1 MAFTPTQQLVHTTDT
16 TLRDYQ
22 HAARVFTD
30 DQFRLLPKQKFL
42 YHVAFGL
49 NEAALKNIT
58 LKERHRN
65 EIGMLVKSCD
75 LPNFKIQTE
84 TLNQYNRKKNVQTS
98 HKYNEINIKFHDD
111 NMGLVNQLWQNY
123 YSYYFADPTAAQ
135 NPGNYNRTATR
146 SFDYVTSPFG
156 LDNGSTLP
164 FFTYIT
170 IYQMARHE
178 YVSYKLINPIIT
190 SWNHNNLDYS
200 QVGAH
205 DNSVTI
211 AYEAVSYG
219 SGSVTAGDPEG
230 FGNEHYDTTPSSI
243 QGGGNQTA
251 SPTFVGNQVSRAQ
264 AAGFLN
270 NTMQTVNGYQNTA
283 TLPPGTLTGIVPGT
297 PVVQQITGGIQNVSF
312 PTGTPAGTIN
322 GVATVIATT
331 RNLF

>member
-22 HAARVFTD
+22 HAARLFTD

-49 NEAALKNIT
+49 NEAALKSID
-58 LKERHRN
+58 LKERHKN
-65 EIGMLVKSCD
+65 EIGMLVKSTD
-75 LPNFKIQTE
+75 LPNFKIQSE

-98 HKYNEINIKFHDD
+98 HKFNEINIKFHDD

-123 YSYYFADPTAAQ
+123 YSYYYADSNAAQ
-135 NPGNYNRTATR
+135 NAGNYNRTATR
-146 SFDYVTSPFG
+146 SFDFVTSNFG
-156 LDNGSTLP
+156 FDNGSTLP

-211 AYEAVSYG
+211 AYEAVAYG
-219 SGSVTAGDPEG
+219 SGLVTDGDPEG
-230 FGNEHYDTTPSSI
+230 FGREHYDTIPSPL
-243 QGGGNQTA
+243 QGGANQTA
-251 SPTFVGNQVSRAQ
+251 SPTFVGNQVTRAT

-270 NTMQTVNGYQNTA
+270 NTMQTVNGYQNTSN
-283 TLPPGTLTGIVPGT
+283 LPNGGTTGIIAGAQQQ
-297 PVVQQITGGIQNVSF
+297 QQITSGLQDFSF
-312 PTGTPAGTIN
+312 PTGSVSGTIN
-322 GVATVIATT
+322 GVSTVVATV